1 MTRTRPP
8 VSRARWIWA
17 LNATLVVACAV
28 AGRGAAHDALLP
40 GGRSLPWWVFIGAF
54 MVTDLARFRIEYREQ
69 GYDLDLFELA
79 LVPGL
84 VLCAPGWL
92 VLARLVSTAVTI
104 GILRRPPLIKLVF
117 NLATTCLRVAVAIVV
132 YQAILS
138 HHAGGPGSALTWLG
152 ILLACISADALSWA
166 CLVTVIS
173 LASGRPTAR
182 EALELVLAGPALTLV
197 TATLGVIAALILWSN
212 PLGIWMLAVIGSI
225 AVAGHRIHHQLRR
238 RHANLRILSRFTRE
252 VSDAGTGA
260 ALLPAVL
267 AEARGVLNAES
278 VEILVQD
285 GDEVAFAMLGPDGN
299 QEGRT
304 ESTPRTKWLLAQEA
318 PIRIGQDR
326 TTTVPWTWLRPRP
339 TRKGPGLI
347 TEAPYEVGLTD
358 ALVSPLGG
366 HDGLAEAVIVMANRL
381 GDNSHFDD
389 DDLELASTL
398 AGAAGLALRNG
409 RLVDALRAQAAAN
422 EYQARHDPLTGLAN
436 RTLFLE
442 EAEQAI
448 ARLIPGEMLAVML
461 VDLDDFKDVND
472 TLGHHFGD
480 RLLAEVAG
488 RLSEAVGPQALVARL
503 GGDEFSVLVPSITSA
518 NQLELAQSAVH
529 ACLASPFLLDELS
542 LQVRASLGVAVAP
555 HHARDGSGLLKG
567 ADVAMYTAKAR
578 HCGTYVYVAEADQH
592 SRRRL
597 ALGVELS
604 DAVASGQF
612 ELHYQPQADFRTGEV
627 VAVEALVRWN
637 HPEYGLVP
645 PDEFIGLAE
654 QSGAIAELTRWVM
667 RSSLADMSD
676 WRRQGYEMD
685 VSINVSPRNLLD
697 ARLTDDLAR
706 LYAEFDIDPRTVTLE
721 ITESGMVADPEQAN
735 VILGRLALGGTRISI
750 DDFGT
755 GHSSLSRLTHL
766 PVSEIKIDRSFV
778 DRMTT
783 DSRDR
788 AIVEAT
794 IQLSRTLDLGVVAEG
809 IEDPFTWKA
818 LADLGCQRARGY
830 VLSKPLRLE
839 ALLEFL
845 SQRPARGDL
854 ETAARR

>member
-1 MTRTRPP
+1 MSQTRQS
-8 VSRARWIWA
+8 VSRARFIWA
-17 LNATLVVACAV
+17 LNATLAVACVLAWLI
-28 AGRGAAHDALLP
+28 AGHDHVLSD
-40 GGRSLPWWVFIGAF
+40 GRSLPWWVFVGAF
-54 MVTDLARFRIEYREQ
+54 LATDRARFRIEYREQ
-69 GYDLDLFELA
+69 GYELDLFELA

-92 VLARLVSTAVTI
+92 ILARLLSAIVNY
-104 GILRRPPLIKLVF
+104 GLLRRPVPIKLAY
-117 NLATTCLRVAVAIVV
+117 NLACSCLRVAVAILV
-132 YQAILS
+132 YQALLQHPHS
-138 HHAGGPGSALTWLG
+138 PGSAVAWLA
-152 ILLACISADALSWA
+152 ILGACTCADVLSWT

-182 EALELVLAGPALTLV
+182 ELVELLLAGPALTVV
-197 TATLGVIAALILWSN
+197 TATLGVVAALVLWAN
-212 PLGIWMLAVIGSI
+212 PWGVWMLVLIGTMAVT
-225 AVAGHRIHHQLRR
+225 GHRIHHQLRR
-238 RHANLRILSRFTRE
+238 RHANLRVLARFTRE

-260 ALLPAVL
+260 ALLPTVL
-267 AEARGVLNAES
+267 QEAKRIFNAES
-278 VEILVQD
+278 VEVILRD
-285 GDEVAFAMLGPDGN
+285 GDQVAFAVLGADGIR
-299 QEGRT
+299 EGRT
-304 ESTPRTKWLLAQEA
+304 PASPRASWLLEQASA
-318 PIRIGQDR
+318 VRIGSPGGTR
-326 TTTVPWTWLRPRP
+326 WSWLTSLPV
-339 TRKGPGLI
+339 RKRLDLVVD
-347 TEAPYEVGLTD
+347 APYEVGLTD
-358 ALVSPLGG
+358 ALISPLGG
-366 HDGLAEAVIVMANRL
+366 RDGLADAVIVMANRL
-381 GDNSHFDD
+381 GDNSHFGD

-442 EAEQAI
+442 ETDEAI
-448 ARLIPGEMLAVML
+448 SRLIPGQMLAVML
-461 VDLDDFKDVND
+461 VDLDNFKDVND

-488 RLSEAVGPQALVARL
+488 RLSDAVGPQSMVARL
-503 GGDEFSVLVPSITSA
+503 GGDEFAVLVPSINGA
-518 NQLELAQSAVH
+518 EQLEVAQSAVH
-529 ACLASPFLLDELS
+529 ACLDTPFLLDELA

-555 HHARDGSGLLKG
+555 HHARDGAGLLKS
-567 ADVAMYTAKAR
+567 ADVAMYVAKSR
-578 HCGTYVYVAEADQH
+578 RCGTYVYVAEADQH

-604 DAVASGQF
+604 DALANGQF

-627 VAVEALVRWN
+627 VAAEALIRWN
-637 HPEYGLVP
+637 HPEYGMVP

-654 QSGAIAELTRWVM
+654 QSGAIAELTRWVI

-676 WRRQGYEMD
+676 WRRQGYDMD

-706 LYAEFDIDPRTVTLE
+706 FYAEFGIDPRTVTLE
-721 ITESGMVADPEQAN
+721 ITESGMVADPDQAN

-778 DRMTT
+778 DKMTT

-794 IQLSRTLDLGVVAEG
+794 IQLSRTLELGVVAEG

-818 LADLGCQRARGY
+818 LADLGCQRAQGY
-830 VLSKPLRLE
+830 VLSKPLRLD
-839 ALLEFL
+839 ALLEFMG
-845 SQRPARGDL
+845 ARQAQSDM
-854 ETAARR
+854 EAAARR

>member
-8 VSRARWIWA
+8 MSRARLIWA
-17 LNATLVVACAV
+17 LNATLVAFCAV
-28 AGRGAAHDALLP
+28 AWRGAAHHSSLS
-40 GGRSLPWWVFIGAF
+40 GGRSLPWWVFVAAF

-92 VLARLVSTAVTI
+92 VLARLISTAITI
-104 GILRRPPLIKLVF
+104 GVLRRPPLIKLIF
-117 NLATTCLRVAVAIVV
+117 NLATTCLRVALAVLV
-132 YQAILS
+132 YQMVLVHPS
-138 HHAGGPGSALTWLG
+138 GPGSAAAWLA
-152 ILLACISADALSWA
+152 ILLACICADVLSWV
-166 CLVTVIS
+166 CLVSVIS
-173 LASGRPTAR
+173 LASGPPTAR

-212 PLGIWMLAVIGSI
+212 PWGIWMLVVIGSI

-260 ALLPAVL
+260 ALLPTVL
-267 AEARGVLNAES
+267 AEAQRVLNAES
-278 VEILVQD
+278 VEILVRD
-285 GDEVAFAMLGPDGN
+285 GDEVAYAVLGPDGN
-299 QEGRT
+299 REGRIPP
-304 ESTPRTKWLLAQEA
+304 TPRTAWLLAQDSA
-318 PIRIGQDR
+318 IRIGQGG
-326 TTTVPWTWLRPRP
+326 TTLPWTWLQPRP
-339 TRKGPGLI
+339 GRKRPELI
-347 TEAPYEVGLTD
+347 TDAPAEVGLTD

-366 HDGLAEAVIVMANRL
+366 HDGLAEAVIVTTDRM
-381 GDNSHFDD
+381 GDNSHFGD
-389 DDLELASTL
+389 DDLELARTL

-409 RLVDALRAQAAAN
+409 RLVEALRAQAAAN
-422 EYQARHDPLTGLAN
+422 EFQARHDPLTGLAN

-442 EAEQAI
+442 ETDEAI

-480 RLLAEVAG
+480 RLLAEVAS
-488 RLSEAVGPQALVARL
+488 RLADAVGPQSTVARL
-503 GGDEFSVLVPSITSA
+503 GGDEFSVLVPSISST

-555 HHARDGSGLLKG
+555 HHAADGSGLLKG

-597 ALGVELS
+597 SLGVELS

-667 RSSLADMSD
+667 RSSLSDMSE
-676 WRRQGYEMD
+676 WRRQGYDMD

-697 ARLTDDLAR
+697 ARLTEDLAR
-706 LYAEFDIDPRTVTLE
+706 FYAEFAVDPRTVTLE

-778 DRMTT
+778 DKMTT

-794 IQLSRTLDLGVVAEG
+794 IQLSRTLELGVVAEG

-818 LADLGCQRARGY
+818 LADLGCQRAQGY

-845 SQRPARGDL
+845 GQRQARGL
-854 ETAARR
+854 EAVAYR

>member
-1 MTRTRPP
+1 MAAFLGTDT
-8 VSRARWIWA
+8 AR
-17 LNATLVVACAV
+17 
-28 AGRGAAHDALLP
+28 
-40 GGRSLPWWVFIGAF
+40 
-54 MVTDLARFRIEYREQ
+54 MRIEYREQ
-69 GYDLDLFELA
+69 AYYLDLFELA

-84 VLCAPGWL
+84 VLCSPGWL
-92 VLARLVSTAVTI
+92 VLARLLSATVTF
-104 GILRRPPLIKLVF
+104 GLLRRTVRIKLVY
-117 NLATTCLRVAVAIVV
+117 NLAATCLRVAVAITV
-132 YQAILS
+132 YQVVMGRPHS
-138 HHAGGPGSALTWLG
+138 PGSAVAWLA
-152 ILLACISADALSWA
+152 ILAACACADVLSWT

-173 LASGRPTAR
+173 LASGRPTLR
-182 EALELVLAGPALTLV
+182 ELVELVLAGPALTVV
-197 TATLGVIAALILWSN
+197 TATLGVIAAVVLWAN
-212 PLGIWMLAVIGSI
+212 PWGVWMLVLIGTIS
-225 AVAGHRIHHQLRR
+225 VAGHRIHHQLRR
-238 RHANLRILSRFTRE
+238 RHANLRVLSRFTRE

-260 ALLPAVL
+260 ALLPTVL
-267 AEARGVLNAES
+267 EEAKKIFNAES
-278 VEILVQD
+278 VEIILRD
-285 GDEVAFAMLGPDGN
+285 GDEVAFAVLGADGVR
-299 QEGRT
+299 EGRT
-304 ESTPRTKWLLAQEA
+304 PASPRSTWLLEQAGA
-318 PIRIGQDR
+318 IRIGTER
-326 TTTVPWTWLRPRP
+326 TRPWSWPLSVPFRRRPN
-339 TRKGPGLI
+339 LMAV
-347 TEAPYEVGLTD
+347 APAEVGLTD

-366 HDGLAEAVIVMANRL
+366 RDGLADAVVVMANRL
-381 GDNSHFDD
+381 GDNSHFGD

-442 EAEQAI
+442 ETDAAI
-448 ARLIPGEMLAVML
+448 GRLQPGQTLAVML
-461 VDLDDFKDVND
+461 VDLDNFKDVND

-488 RLSEAVGPQALVARL
+488 RLSDAVGPQSVVARL
-503 GGDEFSVLVPSITSA
+503 GGDEFALLLPSLRGTE
-518 NQLELAQSAVH
+518 QLEIAQSSVH
-529 ACLASPFLLDELS
+529 GCLASPFLLDELS
-542 LQVRASLGVAVAP
+542 LQVRASLGVAVGP
-555 HHARDGSGLLKG
+555 HHGRDGTGLLKS
-567 ADVAMYTAKAR
+567 ADIAMYAAKAR
-578 HCGTYVYVAEADQH
+578 RCGTYVYVAEADQH

-604 DAVASGQF
+604 DAIASDQF
-612 ELHYQPQADFRTGEV
+612 ELHYQPQADFRTGDV

-654 QSGAIAELTRWVM
+654 QSGAIADLTRWVL
-667 RSSLADMSD
+667 RSSLADMSE
-676 WRRQGYEMD
+676 WRSRGYDMD

-706 LYAEFDIDPRTVTLE
+706 FYAEFAVDPRTVTLE

-778 DRMTT
+778 DKMTT

-818 LADLGCQRARGY
+818 LADLGCQRAQGY

-845 SQRPARGDL
+845 GNRPSVAGL
-854 ETAARR
+854 EVASRR